1 MVKLESSSRSQIRA
15 RSCQCMT
22 TMIRKTKEAY
32 QKNKKQKKKK
42 KRLLEIII
50 AHADSLPLIFLSCK
64 RERAK
69 R

>member
-32 QKNKKQKKKK
+32 QKKNKKKK

>member
-32 QKNKKQKKKK
+32 QKKTKKKK

>member
-32 QKNKKQKKKK
+32 QKKNKQKK

>member
-1 MVKLESSSRSQIRA
+1 
-15 RSCQCMT
+15 
-22 TMIRKTKEAY
+22 MIRKTKEAY
-32 QKNKKQKKKK
+32 HKKKKQKKK

>member
-22 TMIRKTKEAY
+22 TMIRKTKEAH
-32 QKNKKQKKKK
+32 QKKNKKKK

-50 AHADSLPLIFLSCK
+50 AHADSLPLIFLFCK

>member
-32 QKNKKQKKKK
+32 QKKKQKKKEEVA
-42 KRLLEIII
+42 RDHHSACRFFTFDL
-50 AHADSLPLIFLSCK
+50 SFLQ
-64 RERAK
+64 ERK
-69 R
+69 S

>member
-22 TMIRKTKEAY
+22 TMIRKTKEAH
-32 QKNKKQKKKK
+32 QKKNKKKKK

>member
-32 QKNKKQKKKK
+32 HKNKKQKKK